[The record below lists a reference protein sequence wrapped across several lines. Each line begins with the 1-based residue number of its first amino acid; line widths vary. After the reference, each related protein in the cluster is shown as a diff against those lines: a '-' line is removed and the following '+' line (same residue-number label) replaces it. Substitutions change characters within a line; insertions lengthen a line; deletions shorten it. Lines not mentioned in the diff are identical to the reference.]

1 MDSIDYPAIMDRAV
15 QGAIADVLMQVA
27 RHGLPG
33 DHHFVICFSTEHP
46 DVRVPEWIKEKHPDF
61 MTIILQHWFDNLA
74 VARNGFSVTLNFS
87 DVPQDLYVPF
97 ASILS
102 FMDPSVR
109 FKLYLA
115 EPPQDEEEQPDASVP
130 EEQLRTAPTSGK
142 AAAPGDGEA
151 GNIVSLDRFRKSDSG
166 KKPA

>member
-15 QGAIADVLMQVA
+15 QGAIADILMQVV

-46 DVRVPEWIKEKHPDF
+46 DARVPEWIKEQYPEA
-61 MTIILQHWFDNLA
+61 MVIVLQHWFDNLA
-74 VARNGFSVTLNFS
+74 VSKDGFSVTLNFS
-87 DVPQDLYVPF
+87 DTPEDLHVPF

-102 FMDPSVR
+102 FMDPSVG
-109 FKLYLA
+109 FKLYLGGL
-115 EPPQDEEEQPDASVP
+115 PQEDEDAPDASP
-130 EEQLRTAPTSGK
+130 AEQQPKPPTPAK
-142 AAAPGDGEA
+142 AASPGDGEPDK
-151 GNIVSLDRFRKSDSG
+151 IVSLDRFRKGAPG

>member
-33 DHHFVICFSTEHP
+33 DHHFVICFSTDHP
-46 DVRVPEWIKEKHPDF
+46 DARVPEWIKEQYPDA
-61 MTIILQHWFDNLA
+61 MVIVLQHWFDNLA
-74 VARNGFSVTLNFS
+74 VSKDGFSVTLNFS
-87 DVPQDLYVPF
+87 DTPQDLHVPF

-102 FMDPSVR
+102 FMDPSVG
-109 FKLYLA
+109 FKLYLGSL
-115 EPPQDEEEQPDASVP
+115 PQEDEDAPDAALA
-130 EEQLRTAPTSGK
+130 EQQPKPPASAK
-142 AAAPGDGEA
+142 AASPDGAEEDK
-151 GNIVSLDRFRKSDSG
+151 IVSLDRFRKDAPG

>member
-15 QGAIADVLMQVA
+15 QGAIADVLMQVV

-46 DVRVPEWIKEKHPDF
+46 DARVPEWIKEKNPEI

-74 VARNGFSVTLNFS
+74 VSKDGFSVTLNFS
-87 DVPQDLYVPF
+87 DTLQDLHVPF

-102 FMDPSVR
+102 FVDPSVG
-109 FKLYLA
+109 FKLYLGGL
-115 EPPQDEEEQPDASVP
+115 PQEDEDASDAP
-130 EEQLRTAPTSGK
+130 PAEQQPKPPTK
-142 AAAPGDGEA
+142 AASPGDGEA
-151 GNIVSLDRFRKSDSG
+151 DKIVSLDRFRKDIPG